1 MLFIIKQTALPI
13 RLRIDSLS
21 LSLRFGFCFDAS
33 LIQYLTLLA
42 IASYKV
48 SYVCN
53 NSCGSDRS
61 STSTTD
67 AFLDF

>member
-1 MLFIIKQTALPI
+1 MEYEVVQLHFYPKNSEFLSFQFINKQTALPI

-21 LSLRFGFCFDAS
+21 LSLIFGFCFDAS

-48 SYVCN
+48 
-53 NSCGSDRS
+53 
-61 STSTTD
+61 
-67 AFLDF
+67 